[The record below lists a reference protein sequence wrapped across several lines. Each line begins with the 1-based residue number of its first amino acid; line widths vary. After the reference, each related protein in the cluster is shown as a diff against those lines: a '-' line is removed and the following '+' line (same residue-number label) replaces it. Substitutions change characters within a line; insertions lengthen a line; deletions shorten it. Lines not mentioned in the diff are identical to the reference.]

1 MTTSVISA
9 LDIGGSKLA
18 ISLANAEGP
27 LIRLV
32 QATRKSGTPNAIAR
46 QSLEL
51 ITHACRMKNIDFSAV
66 RSLGISSCGPF
77 EYREGLLGLTPPN
90 LCGGLAQ
97 NKDLPNDWVFIP
109 LESVLRE
116 HFTTIHMDNDCVA
129 ALRGERCFGA
139 AHDEPNSIYATWSTG
154 IGFGLCVDGHLLQG
168 KSGNAGHAGHM
179 LLSDISTAL
188 CGCGNVGDL
197 EGLVG
202 GRNLGLHI
210 GQGLDTLFS
219 AATSGDQAALKTV
232 GEAARWFGRG
242 LYNLIVTL
250 DTQCVL
256 VGGSVWREN
265 EELLAPLVG
274 AEIFGRFPALTSGV
288 KLQSAQLGEMVTDVG
303 ALVAVMP
310 QTWIADWRTRKPWQS
325 LQTKLVE

>member
-18 ISLANAEGP
+18 VTLANAEGP

-32 QATRKSGTPNAIAR
+32 QATRKSGTPDAIAR

-51 ITHACRMKNIDFSAV
+51 LAHACLIKKIDFSTV
-66 RSLGISSCGPF
+66 RSIGISSCGPF
-77 EYREGLLGLTPPN
+77 DYRDGLLGLTPPN

-97 NKDLPNDWVFIP
+97 NKDLPNDWTFIP

-116 HFTTIHMDNDCVA
+116 QFTTIHTDNDCVA
-129 ALRGERCFGA
+129 ALRGERSFGA
-139 AHDEPNSIYATWSTG
+139 AQDEPNSIYATWSTG

-179 LLSDISTAL
+179 LLSEVSTAL
-188 CGCGNVGDL
+188 CGCGNAGDL

-202 GRNLGLHI
+202 GRNLSLHT
-210 GQGLDTLFS
+210 GQRLDTLFS
-219 AATSGDQAALKTV
+219 AAKSGDPAALNV
-232 GEAARWFGRG
+232 VHEAARWFGRG

-250 DTQCVL
+250 DTHCVL

-265 EELLAPLVG
+265 EALLAPLVQ
-274 AEIFGRFPALTSGV
+274 AEILGRFPALTNGV
-288 KLQSAQLGEMVTDVG
+288 RIQSAQLGELVTDVG
-303 ALVAVMP
+303 ALVTVMP
-310 QTWIADWRTRKPWQS
+310 QAWIAHWRIHKPWQS
-325 LQTKLVE
+325 LQTEVVE